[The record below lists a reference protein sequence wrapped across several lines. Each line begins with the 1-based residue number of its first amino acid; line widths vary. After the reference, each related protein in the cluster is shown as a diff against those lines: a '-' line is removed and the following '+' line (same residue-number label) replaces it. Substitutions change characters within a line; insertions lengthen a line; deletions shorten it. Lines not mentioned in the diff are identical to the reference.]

1 LSYVRH
7 VLQPGENL
15 LHESRIHWMI
25 FIPSMLLFLVAI
37 AGFIVYA
44 GVEAPDDAHILS
56 YSLMAVGLVS
66 GLVTFVAAWF
76 RRWTTEVAVTD
87 RRIIYKHG
95 FINRHTV
102 EMNMDKV
109 ESVDVDQTV
118 FGRLFDYGD
127 ITVRGTGSGI
137 EPLRKIDS
145 PLAFRNA
152 VTAR

>member
-1 LSYVRH
+1 MSYVRH
-7 VLQPGENL
+7 VLQPGEKL

-25 FIPSMLLFLVAI
+25 FIPAFLLLLVGVVGFVLYVVDT
-37 AGFIVYA
+37 AGDLQIV
-44 GVEAPDDAHILS
+44 S
-56 YSLMAVGLVS
+56 YSLMAVGLAA
-66 GLVTFVAAWF
+66 GLVSFVTAWF

-87 RRIIYKHG
+87 RRIIYKQG

-145 PLAFRNA
+145 PIQFRNA